1 MGGCIR
7 EMGECGVSGDSEER
21 FEDTDLPVER
31 SESLDAGRASSRDWT
46 GIFQQQLVVFFKGD

>member
-7 EMGECGVSGDSEER
+7 EMGECGVLEGFEEH

-31 SESLDAGRASSRDWT
+31 SESLGAGGASSRDWAV
-46 GIFQQQLVVFFKGD
+46 IF